1 MENVFTVKN
10 PSGMHA
16 RPATALVQKAT
27 SFPCDI
33 FISKEGKKV
42 NVKSI
47 MGVMTLALQKGDQ
60 VTVTTQGEQEEEEEE
75 ALAAMGQVIET
86 VFE

>member
-16 RPATALVQKAT
+16 RPATMLVKKAN
-27 SFPCDI
+27 SFSCDI
-33 FISKEGKKV
+33 FISKEGKKI
-42 NVKSI
+42 NGKSI
-47 MGVMTLALQKGDQ
+47 MGVMALALQKDEQ
-60 VTVTTQGEQEEEEEE
+60 VTVITQGAQEEE
-75 ALAAMGQVIET
+75 ALAAIGQVIEM